1 MKRVSLDF
9 HGRTFSLA
17 VAALFAFGALATARP
32 ARADVDVRLDI
43 GNAPPA
49 PSITFHSRPHRVYDR
64 TSQVYVIDDPG
75 VGGYDAFQYGGYY
88 WLFNDGYWYR
98 SRTYRG
104 GFRVVQP
111 DNVPTAIYNV
121 PANRWKN
128 HPSYASWH
136 DHRGHHGMRNRDM
149 QNHQGD
155 QDHRSSS
162 Y

>member
-1 MKRVSLDF
+1 MKRESLVSQE
-9 HGRTFSLA
+9 SLIPLAA
-17 VAALFAFGALATARP
+17 VALFLAGALALARP

-49 PSITFHSRPHRVYDR
+49 PSFVFHTRPHRVYDR
-64 TSQVYVIDDPG
+64 TSRVYVVDDPG
-75 VGGYDAFQYGGYY
+75 LQGYDAFQYGGYY

-98 SRTYRG
+98 SRSWRG
-104 GFRVVQP
+104 GFRVVQAN
-111 DNVPTAIYNV
+111 DVPVAIYNV
-121 PANRWKN
+121 PRNRWKN

-136 DHRGHHGMRNRDM
+136 DHRGRHGMRNRGM
-149 QNHQGD
+149 QNDHGD